1 MKNEPLKKAIRNSA
15 LMAVAVA
22 VLVSFQGESI
32 ASSIKMALFS
42 FVVIAPALWLSYR
55 YTQKVIARIEEREGE
70 REKEA
75 EQSKD
80 EQPPK

>member
-32 ASSIKMALFS
+32 ATSIKMALFS

-55 YTQKVIARIEEREGE
+55 YTQKVIARIAERE

>member
-32 ASSIKMALFS
+32 ATSIKMAFFS
-42 FVVIAPALWLSYR
+42 FWVMPPAF
-55 YTQKVIARIEEREGE
+55 G
-70 REKEA
+70 
-75 EQSKD
+75 
-80 EQPPK
+80 

>member
-32 ASSIKMALFS
+32 ATSIKMALFS

-55 YTQKVIARIEEREGE
+55 YTQKVIARIEERE

>member
-55 YTQKVIARIEEREGE
+55 YTQKVIARIEERE